1 MGVQALGKPALAD
14 VRLGLATAPVLLAL
28 EQYPQLAALVERRCE
43 EPCAPPRPS
52 RNPSAPSPERE
63 H

>member
-43 EPCAPPRPS
+43 EPCAPSPLPQPFRPEPR
-52 RNPSAPSPERE
+52 A
-63 H
+63 

>member
-43 EPCAPPRPS
+43 EPCAPS

-63 H
+63 R